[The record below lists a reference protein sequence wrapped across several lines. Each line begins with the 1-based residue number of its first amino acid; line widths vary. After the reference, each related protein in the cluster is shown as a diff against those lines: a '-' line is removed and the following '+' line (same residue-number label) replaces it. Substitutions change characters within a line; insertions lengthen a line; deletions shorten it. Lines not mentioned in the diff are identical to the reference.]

1 MKKFQVLI
9 LVGIMAAGCKSQ
21 ESIIKS
27 GQTYQNFRGFEPT
40 DATEYN
46 GKVNIVVKDSV
57 VEKEIKMLSADE
69 ILTFLN
75 NETVL
80 VSIGKIEADGKINY
94 IPVTLSAKGSNYK
107 ITMDYMKFA
116 TLGQVDKDGKFLG
129 YKRVGVGLRLISQI
143 TTFESGINIG
153 DISSI
158 GLAAKAGKLNG
169 TLMIE
174 VVGIKSKEVTTLLPL
189 PSEINQSTIQ
199 SAMQALATIKSK
211 IYDTDTKLY
220 PQVMAVK
227 EEKEEKEEKVDSSI
241 KTVIKRS
248 NNDLIK
254 NISFFNFDADSKE
267 SDTKVK
273 LQFENNPATSLSK
286 ADAANKL
293 VTEAFGFLFAKD
305 VEQTISK
312 FNECEKV
319 YPQYYSVFE
328 INQLLK
334 SNKEALKDKVSPKW
348 AEVAATLLERYSWK
362 LSTEIKNQL
371 KIMSGKST

>member
-1 MKKFQVLI
+1 MKKIHFLI
-9 LVGIMAAGCKSQ
+9 LVSTIVMSCDSQ
-21 ESIIKS
+21 KSIIKN
-27 GQTYQNFRGFEPT
+27 GQTYENFRGFEPT

-46 GKVNIVVKDSV
+46 AKVNIVVKDEF
-57 VEKEIKMLSADE
+57 VEKEIKLLSPQE
-69 ILTFLN
+69 VLSFLN

-80 VSIGKIEADGKINY
+80 VSIGQIDFDGKISY
-94 IPVTLSAKGSNYK
+94 IPVTLSAKGSSYK

-158 GLAAKAGKLNG
+158 GIAAKAGKLNG

-174 VVGIKSKEVTTLLPL
+174 VIGIKSKEVTTLLPL

-211 IYDTDTKLY
+211 IYDPETVLY

-227 EEKEEKEEKVDSSI
+227 EEKENTIDKNAGLTLETNPSI
-241 KTVIKRS
+241 KTDSAIA
-248 NNDLIK
+248 I
-254 NISFFNFDADSKE
+254 FTDSKE
-267 SDTKVK
+267 IDNKVK

-286 ADAANKL
+286 VDAANKL
-293 VTEAFGFLFAKD
+293 VTEAFEFLFSKD
-305 VEQTISK
+305 VEQTIDK
-312 FNECEKV
+312 FNQCERV
-319 YPQYYSVFE
+319 YPQYHSVFE

-334 SNKEALKDKVSPKW
+334 SNKESLKDKTSPKW
-348 AEVAATLLERYSWK
+348 ASVASTLLERYSWK

-371 KIMSGKST
+371 KIMSGK

>member
-1 MKKFQVLI
+1 MKKNYLLI
-9 LVGIMAAGCKSQ
+9 LVCIILVSCDSQ
-21 ESIIKS
+21 KDLLKEA
-27 GQTYQNFRGFEPT
+27 QTYKNFRGFEPT
-40 DATEYN
+40 DATEYDA
-46 GKVNIVVKDSV
+46 KVNILVDNKLVDRD
-57 VEKEIKMLSADE
+57 IKLLKAEE

-80 VSIGKIEADGKINY
+80 VSIGQINFDGKITY
-94 IPVTLSAKGSNYK
+94 IPVTLSVKGSSYK

-116 TLGQVDKDGKFLG
+116 TLGQVSESGEFLG

-158 GLAAKAGKLNG
+158 GIAAKAGKLNG

-174 VVGIKSKEVTTLLPL
+174 VIGIKSKEVTTLLPL

-227 EEKEEKEEKVDSSI
+227 TAVKDSTKVLV
-241 KTVIKRS
+241 T
-248 NNDLIK
+248 NLPIK
-254 NISFFNFDADSKE
+254 NPNSEVVNDIKQAD
-267 SDTKVK
+267 DKVK
-273 LQFENNPATSLSK
+273 LQFSNNPAKSLNNL
-286 ADAANKL
+286 DEANKL
-293 VTEAFGFLFAKD
+293 VTEAFEFLFAKD
-305 VEQTISK
+305 VEHAINK
-312 FNECEKV
+312 FDECERV
-319 YPQYYSVFE
+319 YPQFYSVFE

-334 SNKEALKDKVSPKW
+334 SNKDSLKNSASGKW
-348 AEVAATLLERYSWK
+348 AEIASTLLERYSWK
-362 LSTEIKNQL
+362 LSKEIKDQL
-371 KIMSGKST
+371 KLMSEKQI

>member
-1 MKKFQVLI
+1 MKKIQLLI
-9 LVGIMAAGCKSQ
+9 LVCITVMSCGSTD
-21 ESIIKS
+21 SIFKE
-27 GQTYQNFRGFEPT
+27 GQTYKSFRGFEPT

-46 GKVNIVVKDSV
+46 AKVNVVVKDEF
-57 VEKEIKMLSADE
+57 VEKEIKLLSSQE
-69 ILTFLN
+69 VLSFLN

-80 VSIGKIEADGKINY
+80 VSIGKIDFDGKINY
-94 IPVTLSAKGSNYK
+94 IPVTLSAKGSSYK

-158 GLAAKAGKLNG
+158 GIAAKAGKLNG

-174 VVGIKSKEVTTLLPL
+174 VIGIKSKEVTTLLPL

-211 IYDTDTKLY
+211 IYDSETVLY

-227 EEKEEKEEKVDSSI
+227 EEKEITIDKNTAFTRETNPSFKVDSAI
-241 KTVIKRS
+241 AIFTDV
-248 NNDLIK
+248 
-254 NISFFNFDADSKE
+254 KE
-267 SDTKVK
+267 TDNKVK
-273 LQFENNPATSLSK
+273 LQFENNPATSSSNV
-286 ADAANKL
+286 DAANKL
-293 VTEAFGFLFAKD
+293 VTEAFGFLFTKD
-305 VEQTISK
+305 IEQTINK

-319 YPQYYSVFE
+319 YPQYLSVFE

-334 SNKEALKDKVSPKW
+334 SNKESLKDKTSSKW
-348 AEVAATLLERYSWK
+348 ADIASTLLNRYSWK

-371 KIMSGKST
+371 KVMSGK